1 MFRTRRANDCTR
13 RTRERPTSLLSSL
26 LSSPSSSTFEPL
38 YATPSSQALKKEI
51 STWRLLQSGK
61 STKNA
66 RTTSY
71 PQALKKEIKQQQE
84 AVLKRAFDQQ
94 CVPRRSSLVVC
105 WTHTHIHTH
114 KAPCRLSPIA
124 TVFVLSAAPSP
135 SRRSSARRR
144 RPFARRPRR
153 APGVDRD
160 SYS

>member
-38 YATPSSQALKKEI
+38 YATPSSQAHKKEI

-84 AVLKRAFDQQ
+84 VVLKRAFDQQ

-105 WTHTHIHTH
+105 WTHTHTHTH
-114 KAPCRLSPIA
+114 TKRRVVSL
-124 TVFVLSAAPSP
+124 PSP
-135 SRRSSARRR
+135 RSSFLVPLRRR
-144 RPFARRPRR
+144 LVVRPRAAVVRSLVDPSR
-153 APGVDRD
+153 AKSGP
-160 SYS
+160 